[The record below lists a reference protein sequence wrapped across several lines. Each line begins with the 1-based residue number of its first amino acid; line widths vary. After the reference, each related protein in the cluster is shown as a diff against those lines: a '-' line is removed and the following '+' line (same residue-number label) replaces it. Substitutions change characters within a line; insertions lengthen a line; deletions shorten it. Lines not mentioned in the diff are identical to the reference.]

1 MMKRFDYRVEG
12 ERQLEIGGHAH
23 TRFETSLQSG
33 SIPVHRHIF
42 QIPQNWIAHSDTTYH
57 MIINR
62 RKIF

>member
-33 SIPVHRHIF
+33 SIPVHGHPF
-42 QIPQNWIAHSDTTYH
+42 QITQDWIEHCCTTQS
-57 MIINR
+57 IESR
-62 RKIF
+62 